1 MAQRVNPFRNLTEF
15 ALWQSNN
22 CGKCIRYENKSSK
35 ADNAKCRLA
44 FYLDLASVSDG
55 TISLLTAQKIGI
67 KGASLGN
74 YCTLNNQCN
83 DFNKPLKYYPKK
95 KKIDKNQAKLF

>member
-1 MAQRVNPFRNLTEF
+1 MKRIIPFSRLTEF
-15 ALWQSNN
+15 IYWKSNN
-22 CGKCIRYENKSSK
+22 CDKCLRYENRSTT

-55 TISLLTAQKIGI
+55 TISLFTAQKIGI
-67 KGASLGN
+67 KGDSSGD

-83 DFNKPLKYYPKK
+83 DFNKPLRTYLRK